1 MRTSHKNSVPGF
13 LTCGKS
19 AGLEKSHKSTW
30 MLNWYVTLSLDYHQ
44 GEALSRRLAQ
54 VAAQKQLETMFQ
66 DMRQKRTKRK
76 GASRL
81 LFHKLA
87 LSSGAPVWDMSCTLT
102 LDPNSLPKAGQH
114 PDRNDTAHHQP
125 GTSSAPSLGLS
136 RGMRLLS
143 ARQRAIYARAGAGNS
158 HSSLW

>member
-1 MRTSHKNSVPGF
+1 
-13 LTCGKS
+13 
-19 AGLEKSHKSTW
+19 

-114 PDRNDTAHHQP
+114 PDRNDTA
-125 GTSSAPSLGLS
+125 LGLS